1 VVLGGERRSY
11 DLIVNTIAPDTVF
24 EECYGSLPFLGREF
38 HKIVFPTEHVFP
50 ENVYFLYYANDEAF
64 TRLVEYKKFTRHESP
79 TSLIGMEIPT
89 HGNGRHY
96 PLPFK
101 SEQHRAN
108 RYFADMPNGVFS
120 IGRAGSYLYGIDID
134 DCIRQALLMAEQI
147 KSGSQ
152 DHPVP
157 GENYRFPELNR
168 NHA

>member
-1 VVLGGERRSY
+1 
-11 DLIVNTIAPDTVF
+11 
-24 EECYGSLPFLGREF
+24 
-38 HKIVFPTEHVFP
+38 
-50 ENVYFLYYANDEAF
+50 
-64 TRLVEYKKFTRHESP
+64 
-79 TSLIGMEIPT
+79 MEIPT

-108 RYFADMPNGVFS
+108 RYFADMPDGVYS

-134 DCIRQALLMAEQI
+134 DCIRQALLMAEQV